1 VLVEGR
7 VILNSN
13 IWFQIIDYFNGN
25 FDTFLFALR
34 EHLEISILA
43 LIIAMMIG
51 IPGGYL
57 CAKHKFMEKY
67 FISIFQVLRII
78 PSLAILFLFI
88 PIIGTGIKPAI
99 IALTLLAIPPILMNT
114 IVGIKEVPGFM
125 LETAHGLGMS
135 NNQVLRK
142 VTFPLAMHLILAG
155 VKMAMIEVIAS
166 ATLAAKIG
174 AGGLGG
180 IIFTGLGLNRMDLLI
195 VGGVSVGMVSILA
208 GVFLD
213 IIERS
218 LLKFKYVK

>member
-1 VLVEGR
+1 M
-7 VILNSN
+7 NSN

-25 FDTFLFALR
+25 FETFLIALR
-34 EHLEISILA
+34 EHLEISILT

-57 CAKHKFMEKY
+57 CAKHRFMEKY

-78 PSLAILFLFI
+78 PSLAILFLFV

-135 NNQVLRK
+135 NKQVLRR
-142 VTFPLAMHLILAG
+142 VTFPLAMPLILAG

-166 ATLAAKIG
+166 PTLAAKIG

>member
-142 VTFPLAMHLILAG
+142 VTFPLAMPLILAG

>member
-57 CAKHKFMEKY
+57 CAKHKFLEKY

-142 VTFPLAMHLILAG
+142 VTFPLAMPLILAG